1 MTRGIYL
8 LTSLLVVAM
17 LFAACAPRSQATDV
31 PDAGPTTSHGG
42 TVEDYVSLVDALREA
57 GAEVLPGETVEQAFF
72 SVRGQIIK
80 VNGADVQVF
89 EYESAEA
96 MEADAS
102 QVAPDGGSI
111 GTSMVMWVEAPHF
124 FKAGRV
130 LVLYVGED
138 AAILDLLKSVLGKQF
153 AGR

>member
-1 MTRGIYL
+1 MKHKL
-8 LTSLLVVAM
+8 FFSLVLMAM
-17 LFAACAPRSQATDV
+17 LFIAACAPTEANEPANPPAS
-31 PDAGPTTSHGG
+31 SHGG
-42 TVEDYVSLVDALREA
+42 AVEDQVSLLDALRA
-57 GAEVLPGETVEQAFF
+57 TGAEVKIGDSVEQPFF
-72 SVRGQIIK
+72 SVKGQIVK

-96 MEADAS
+96 MEADAG

-111 GTSMVMWVEAPHF
+111 GTSMVTWVEAPHF

-138 AAILDLLKSVLGKQF
+138 AATIKLLEDTLGVQF

>member
-1 MTRGIYL
+1 MKL
-8 LTSLLVVAM
+8 KLFSSLVLVAM
-17 LFAACAPRSQATDV
+17 LFLAACAPQAGTNE
-31 PDAGPTTSHGG
+31 PANPPASSHGSA
-42 TVEDYVSLVDALREA
+42 VEDQVSLLDALRAA
-57 GAEVLPGETVEQAFF
+57 GAEVEIGDSVEQPFF
-72 SVRGQIIK
+72 SVKGQIVK

-96 MEADAS
+96 MEADAG
-102 QVAPDGGSI
+102 QVAPDGGSV
-111 GTSMVMWVEAPHF
+111 GTSIVTWVESPHF

-138 AAILDLLKSVLGKQF
+138 AATIKLLEGALGVQF